1 MRTHQAFHF
10 LSLQFFMAAHLRS
23 VGLRFLLG
31 ACACWLLG
39 GGGGGGGGGGARNGN
54 ANTQAAAPY
63 IFSTISSFEAGKVPP
78 GLIPSNSN
86 ALVSIS
92 VLNDAD
98 GSAISDAIASVN
110 GLTLP
115 YSAQSQDY
123 SGSLA
128 LDPGAPI
135 EVRVALNGKTYTA
148 SSALFA
154 SYPVLTAP
162 VTSDWWYSGDQ
173 HPLQWSG
180 TASNTETYAVG
191 ILSAAGDLVWP
202 ADGRFQ
208 IASQGTTQ
216 TTVGNGALRGGDY
229 YALVAQR
236 KIVDFPGAASQSGIS
251 IRAFAQAPISVFDS
265 PVALQSISIGAA
277 SPDIALNGVLQ
288 LSATG
293 SYSNNR
299 TKDITNAVVWSTS
312 DASIATVSAT
322 GQVTGA
328 RIGQAGIQAALTN
341 ALAYTNLAVNV
352 YRDRSSSTSSAATP
366 LSQAVAYQ
374 IDYAHSG
381 VVSLRAPLNF
391 PASATWSTA
400 LNGPTSY
407 PLIAD
412 GKVFVVTGASAITS
426 DRGASLYA
434 LNAQTGAIL
443 WGPVDIPG
451 NTTIAAKWADHAY
464 DNGTVFV
471 LGSDGMLRSFN
482 GNTGSPGWFV
492 STTPSGSVNIAA
504 PVAKDGRVFI
514 ANEGGVGAYDQV
526 NGNLLWSSGAIGYG
540 GATPAIADDGL
551 LASAG
556 CTVGKFDVRTGASLW
571 TNQNACSSGT
581 SSPIAYANH
590 TGVAAGLGANV
601 IFNTATGARVSNNYG
616 LVLPALGNSMSYNVN
631 LGSLSAIDN
640 ATQIGQWNF
649 SGDGRLNSA
658 PLLINNTVVVASD
671 SGNVYALDGT
681 TGAQLWVGNAGQ
693 SIRAP
698 AFFDFYPTSGLA
710 AGLGYLVVPS
720 GNSLTAWRIASP

>member
-1 MRTHQAFHF
+1 MR
-10 LSLQFFMAAHLRS
+10 AHLATPFQALPS
-23 VGLRFLLG
+23 WVAARFGRIYRRLLLG
-31 ACACWLLG
+31 LCACGLLASCG
-39 GGGGGGGGGGARNGN
+39 GGGGGGSSNGN
-54 ANTQAAAPY
+54 TSTATPY

-78 GLIPSNSN
+78 SLTPNGSNV
-86 ALVSIS
+86 LVSIS
-92 VLNDAD
+92 VLNDSD
-98 GSAISDAIASVN
+98 GSSISNAIASVN
-110 GLTLP
+110 GLTLQ
-115 YSAQSQDY
+115 YSSQSQDY
-123 SGSLA
+123 SGYLA
-128 LDPGAPI
+128 LGPGAPI
-135 EVRVALNGKTYTA
+135 EVRVVLNGKTYTA
-148 SSALFA
+148 SSSLFA

-162 VTSDWWYSGDQ
+162 ANNDWWYSGDLHQ
-173 HPLQWSG
+173 LQWTG
-180 TASNTETYAVG
+180 TIGSTETYSVG
-191 ILSAAGDLVWP
+191 IISTAGDLVWP
-202 ADGRFQ
+202 TDGRFQ

-216 TTVGNGALRGGDY
+216 ASVGTGAVQGGDY

-236 KIVDFPGAASQSGIS
+236 KLVDFPGAASQSGMS
-251 IRAFAQAPISVFDS
+251 IRAFAHAPISVFDS
-265 PVALQSISIGAA
+265 PVMLQSITISAA
-277 SPDIALNGVLQ
+277 SPNIALNGVQQ

-312 DASIATVSAT
+312 DASVATVSAT

-328 RIGQAGIQAALTN
+328 RIGQANIQAALTN
-341 ALAYTNLAVNV
+341 TLAYTNLAVNV
-352 YRDRSSSTSSAATP
+352 YRDAASSTNSAATP

-381 VVSLRAPLNF
+381 VVTLRAPLSF
-391 PASATWSTA
+391 PTSATWSTA

-412 GKVFVVTGASAITS
+412 GKVFVITGASAVTS

-443 WGPVDIPG
+443 WGPVDIPSG
-451 NTTIAAKWADHAY
+451 ATFAEKWAGHAY

-492 STTPSGSVNIAA
+492 STTLYGAFNISA
-504 PVAKDGRVFI
+504 PVAKDGRVYI
-514 ANEGGVGAYDQV
+514 ANVGGVGAYDQA
-526 NGNLLWSSGAIGYG
+526 NGSLLWSQWVGVSP

-556 CTVGKFDVRTGASLW
+556 CIVGKFDLRTGASLW
-571 TNQNACSSGT
+571 TNQNGCSSGA

-590 TGVAAGLGANV
+590 IGVAAGLGANV
-601 IFNTATGARVSNNYG
+601 IFNSATGNRISNNYG
-616 LVLPALGNSMSYNVN
+616 VVLPALGNAMSYSVN
-631 LGSLSAIDN
+631 LGSLSAIDS
-640 ATQIGQWNF
+640 ASQIGQWNF
-649 SGDGRLNSA
+649 SGDGHLNSA

-698 AFFDFYPTSGLA
+698 SFVDFYPTSGLA
-710 AGLGYLVVPS
+710 AGLGFLVVPA
-720 GNSLTAWRIASP
+720 GNSLAAWRIAAP